1 MGRASSKA
9 SSKASCS
16 AHGSSVGVGGGDVPE
31 QALVAGEVD
40 AAVDVDDAGVEEGGL
55 PKSELARRIKKL

>member
-1 MGRASSKA
+1 MG
-9 SSKASCS
+9 
-16 AHGSSVGVGGGDVPE
+16 VGVGDVLE

-40 AAVDVDDAGVEEGGL
+40 EAVDVDDAGVEEGGL